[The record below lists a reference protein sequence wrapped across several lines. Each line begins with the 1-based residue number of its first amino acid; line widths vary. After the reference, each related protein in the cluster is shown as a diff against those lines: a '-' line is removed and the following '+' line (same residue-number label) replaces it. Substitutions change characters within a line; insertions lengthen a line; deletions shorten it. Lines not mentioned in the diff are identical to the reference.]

1 VTDLVDGS
9 RAAEDEKIPPPQPIS
24 RYVYLVFGS
33 KGSKQE
39 LMKSWR
45 SGFMR
50 WRRREEPCG
59 SHHEEAR
66 REK

>member
-1 VTDLVDGS
+1 VDGN
-9 RAAEDEKIPPPQPIS
+9 RATEDKKIPPLQLML

-33 KGSKQE
+33 KGSKRE

-45 SGFMR
+45 SELMMEA
-50 WRRREEPCG
+50 EEPCG

-66 REK
+66 QEK